1 MPRSESYIESVD
13 RAIYEGDSDE
23 DESKWSSPLVAARN
37 GAPELSPIRKR
48 GWTMLLPMACLRLV
62 VAPLLC
68 MAMLAAMFRNLFKG
82 LHRDLVVY
90 PRELIC
96 GPNASAVGF
105 GLQLTLQIWLGALFA
120 IAYGIAGSILV
131 PMMCLL
137 GFRWAAILNA
147 LTKHK
152 MERPLA
158 SKLLAALPVWGDRNV
173 KLQTFCVARCTDM
186 VSALVGESEANTKD
200 DAMELLDEINVIKG
214 GLFPFDQ
221 LTVIAVARAAEHG
234 VSLNAADDLGK
245 TALHY
250 AAERG
255 GFWGG
260 LPRTIE
266 TLLKRGAD
274 PNAQDA
280 DGKTALHYAVCP
292 EKLRPSNQKVIQ
304 LLASAPNA
312 DLRIADKKGRTALM
326 ATPMTYVALRKT
338 TVLGGSLGVAF
349 AAAHLLITLVFL
361 PRGIYEPVAGIRNGT
376 NGRNMS
382 AVGRRRM
389 EAATYASFGWLV
401 VLVSAC
407 VLVTLH
413 MLSSRA
419 KLSAR
424 DLLRHLK
431 RPDPGIVRMLLPRTP
446 SWSQLEAAL
455 LEASGSA
462 ADDAHTDAAGVGT
475 DAPACKHV
483 DDSATTAIRTHV
495 SALQNNARLG
505 SSGGTLKGGE
515 ASILLMEDDAPPP
528 APLHQPCDL
537 RWLRIRDMVSCGC
550 GELVPEQLRRQK
562 AVFEKVIYPLVMLAV
577 QRPLDAASK
586 ALLIEAVAATG
597 FRGSRQD
604 HRRHYRQRFDAL
616 LQAAMTTF
624 ESILADQL
632 HALRCGSPA
641 ARALVQTIP
650 LTEMFGHA
658 PSSLFQESVVGATA
672 PWRCFRDLPQPN
684 ASGDSAASGAA
695 PAGASPNL
703 CDAYAELKL
712 RGAVRTTLDLCDLLQ
727 CGQHPWFGA
736 ARPNA
741 FANCAA
747 AGFWQNLGALLI
759 VAQAKELNDE
769 FQRCVGAVAARI
781 PGVLHKPAAVKQC
794 DRVVDKAAE
803 YHAALQLPNSPGG
816 GLQSVGRV
824 VDIQRCSLC
833 VDDAETAAAVFEA
846 LETESATKGQ
856 LVTLRR
862 KNGFAKEAGAVGGYR
877 DVKYNMRFQS
887 QTVPGPWGC
896 AIVEIQVI
904 LNSYLTVK
912 KRMHAVYRVHRGDFG

>member
-1 MPRSESYIESVD
+1 
-13 RAIYEGDSDE
+13 
-23 DESKWSSPLVAARN
+23 
-37 GAPELSPIRKR
+37 
-48 GWTMLLPMACLRLV
+48 
-62 VAPLLC
+62 
-68 MAMLAAMFRNLFKG
+68 
-82 LHRDLVVY
+82 
-90 PRELIC
+90 
-96 GPNASAVGF
+96 
-105 GLQLTLQIWLGALFA
+105 
-120 IAYGIAGSILV
+120 
-131 PMMCLL
+131 
-137 GFRWAAILNA
+137 
-147 LTKHK
+147 
-152 MERPLA
+152 
-158 SKLLAALPVWGDRNV
+158 
-173 KLQTFCVARCTDM
+173 
-186 VSALVGESEANTKD
+186 
-200 DAMELLDEINVIKG
+200 MELLDEINVIKG

-221 LTVIAVARAAEHG
+221 LTVIAVARAVEHG
-234 VSLNAADDLGK
+234 VSLDAADDLGK

-292 EKLRPSNQKVIQ
+292 EKLRPSNQNVIQ

-361 PRGIYEPVAGIRNGT
+361 PRGIYEPVAGIRAAAGRGSAASGT
-376 NGRNMS
+376 NSSNMS
-382 AVGRRRM
+382 AAGRRRM
-389 EAATYASFGWLV
+389 EAAAYTSIGWLV
-401 VLVSAC
+401 VLISAC

-419 KLSAR
+419 KMSAR
-424 DLLRHLK
+424 DLVSHFK

-446 SWSQLEAAL
+446 SWTQLEAAL

-462 ADDAHTDAAGVGT
+462 ADDAYTDAAGVDT
-475 DAPACKHV
+475 DAPAWKHV
-483 DDSATTAIRTHV
+483 DDSATTAIRAHV

-515 ASILLMEDDAPPP
+515 ASILLMVDDAPPP
-528 APLHQPCDL
+528 APLHQHGDL

-562 AVFEKVIYPLVMLAV
+562 AVFEKVIRPLVMLAV

-641 ARALVQTIP
+641 ARALVHTIP

-672 PWRCFRDLPQPN
+672 PWRCFHDRPQPN
-684 ASGDSAASGAA
+684 TSGGGATSGAA

-803 YHAALQLPNSPGG
+803 YHAALQLPNSRRGG
-816 GLQSVGRV
+816 CNRLAGL
-824 VDIQRCSLC
+824 
-833 VDDAETAAAVFEA
+833 
-846 LETESATKGQ
+846 
-856 LVTLRR
+856 
-862 KNGFAKEAGAVGGYR
+862 
-877 DVKYNMRFQS
+877 
-887 QTVPGPWGC
+887 
-896 AIVEIQVI
+896 
-904 LNSYLTVK
+904 
-912 KRMHAVYRVHRGDFG
+912 